1 MRLHVVDTHRCVP
14 EEEHPVGRRAGEWS
28 MSGFSLQ
35 RNAELQ
41 SFQQNYREDPLADR
55 EDISYFRPPA
65 LPEVSLIGLIST
77 TSDLRDEKGSCHD
90 FDRDRRLERWGEH
103 TYVNAV

>member
-1 MRLHVVDTHRCVP
+1 MRLHVVDTRRCVP
-14 EEEHPVGRRAGEWS
+14 EEEHPVGPRAGEWS

-41 SFQQNYREDPLADR
+41 SFQQTYGEDPLADR
-55 EDISYFRPPA
+55 EDISFCPPA
-65 LPEVSLIGLIST
+65 LPEVSLVGLIST

-90 FDRDRRLERWGEH
+90 FEHDRRLEPKGEH
-103 TYVNAV
+103 TYVNPV